1 MGHCFLQAPL
11 HPAWVTDHLDRLA
24 SCLAAFTSMD
34 KSHPKTQSFNQ
45 YILFWLA
52 SLWQSF

>member
-24 SCLAAFTSMD
+24 SCPLLFASVD
-34 KSHPKTQSFNQ
+34 KVHPATNSSNQ
-45 YILFWLA
+45 NILCWSA
-52 SLWQSF
+52 SLC